1 MGRRTKPAK
10 RQVEAKPSVTR
21 SDGALRISVAGLLF
35 LCVSVG
41 WSVSAFAACPQ
52 PATTVFFVNGLNTS
66 ISEASASLDAL
77 AQRLGPQLQGDCLNF
92 AFAYNSTSVPLT
104 SDSDVV
110 DANVRSYRAALALRN
125 KVILVA
131 HSNGNVYADE
141 AYGRLTPAE
150 RTSVGVVA
158 VATLLGS
165 VPGNGP
171 YVTLVEDTY
180 VAGFP
185 GHLPANTTNT
195 GGFCPEIIGCHA
207 FVGYYLNGVVS
218 GPKIVQDVS
227 DTIPRLVRPPGGT
240 FVALDLNDT
249 NFGPGDT
256 LRARIRVTNG
266 GPARSIDF
274 YLGHLAPDGVT
285 VSFITS
291 LSPLAGV
298 TVRTSEP
305 ERFQPLVRS
314 AEIQQGLD
322 VTMPDAL
329 VFTFPPSFP
338 GGDSSLFA
346 AITVAG
352 TQNLVAP
359 LATAGFTFAP

>member
-1 MGRRTKPAK
+1 MG
-10 RQVEAKPSVTR
+10 QVEVKSSVTR
-21 SDGALRISVAGLLF
+21 ANGMLRISVAGLLF
-35 LCVSVG
+35 LFVAIG
-41 WSVSAFAACPQ
+41 WSADARAACPQ
-52 PATTVFFVNGLNTS
+52 PATTVFFVNGLNNSIPDASTS
-66 ISEASASLDAL
+66 LEAL

-92 AFAYNSTSVPLT
+92 ALAYNSTSRPLDF
-104 SDSDVV
+104 DSDAV
-110 DANVRSYRAALALRN
+110 DANVRSYRLELALRN

-141 AYGRLTPAE
+141 GYGRLTPAE

-158 VATLLGS
+158 VATLIGS

-171 YVTLVEDTY
+171 YVTLDEDTF

-195 GGFCPEIIGCHA
+195 GGFCPEVIGCHA
-207 FVGYYLNGVVS
+207 FVGFYLDGSVS

-240 FVALDLNDT
+240 FVALDLNETD
-249 NFGPGDT
+249 FGPGDT
-256 LRARIRVTNG
+256 LRARLRVTNG
-266 GPARSIDF
+266 GPARVIDF
-274 YLGHLAPDGVT
+274 YLGHLWPDGVT

-291 LSPLAGV
+291 LSPFAEV

-305 ERFQPLVRS
+305 ERFQPLVRN

-322 VTMPDAL
+322 VAIVDAL
-329 VFTFPPSFP
+329 VLTLPPDFPEGQSL
-338 GGDSSLFA
+338 LFA
-346 AITVAG
+346 AITAAG
-352 TQNLVAP
+352 TQTLVAP
-359 LATAGFTFAP
+359 LATAELTFAP